1 MPTQLYLHDCAL
13 YGWDRSPETIWRTI
27 SQTVHH
33 LHKAHISYNQA
44 DELDLLLPSK
54 SPPSDL
60 VSMIHA
66 QTTTRILWE
75 ASETSAHRK
84 SGQCSMAETY
94 FHSDG
99 SASLCFS
106 VWAADVGY
114 HPQAKPDQKELL
126 QNEIIARDWLL
137 KVSGLSGYKLGL
149 FIEEADVNLSFQE
162 AKELIS
168 VSAPYPKLIDG
179 IYYANPDLN

>member
-1 MPTQLYLHDCAL
+1 
-13 YGWDRSPETIWRTI
+13 
-27 SQTVHH
+27 
-33 LHKAHISYNQA
+33 
-44 DELDLLLPSK
+44 
-54 SPPSDL
+54 
-60 VSMIHA
+60 
-66 QTTTRILWE
+66 
-75 ASETSAHRK
+75 
-84 SGQCSMAETY
+84 MAETY

-114 HPQAKPDQKELL
+114 YPQTKPNQKELL
-126 QNEIIARDWLL
+126 QNDIIARDWLL
-137 KVSGLSGYKLGL
+137 KVSGLSGYELGL
-149 FIEEADVNLSFQE
+149 FIEETDVNLSFQE